1 MPLRMRNG
9 GRGERASLRR
19 AAGAVL
25 SESAGKKETMELE
38 DGEEALGS
46 GERVISVS
54 SSDSGR

>member
-9 GRGERASLRR
+9 GRGASRR
-19 AAGAVL
+19 GCA
-25 SESAGKKETMELE
+25 ECFAGKKKTMELE
-38 DGEEALGS
+38 DGEEVLGG

>member
-1 MPLRMRNG
+1 M
-9 GRGERASLRR
+9 RR

-38 DGEEALGS
+38 DGEEALGG